1 MGGCILGT
9 IVVIALVSGLAIYHA
24 ALVLIGPAGAVTHP
38 TEKAEL
44 KKSREIMYG
53 VDSSE
58 EVTNA

>member
-1 MGGCILGT
+1 M
-9 IVVIALVSGLAIYHA
+9 IALVSGLAIYHA